1 MIQKQFYK
9 AYSYFFLFTIYL
21 LIIGIVNGEEF
32 PPVPIKPDTPSPIN
46 FFIKGDRS
54 VYHELNDSLTYS
66 NIIGRVKDALQARG
80 ITVDFNNDEDQKIR
94 IKIRVRASNSISS
107 SKWFNFGINVENKMI
122 EKFEP
127 IDLEYKKTTD
137 KIIICKESDIPSI
150 SKHGRWFF
158 DIGIDSNT
166 VQNKGAYFVFKHIS
180 ALNRVRSNYEKLY
193 VRLMVEIIQ
202 HEKGPIG
209 FIETIDNSLFHLLD
223 AEDTGQPF
231 EYYGLNIDEDKRTE
245 HQFKIKGPIKIRVYT
260 RPEEEKKDIE
270 YSIKLSENGLLLGE
284 YKINKYSDQ
293 ESSFI
298 ETDYFHF
305 TVPKGEHFYTLSSDE
320 KVYIRLK
327 KYLVAL
333 NKK

>member
-66 NIIGRVKDALQARG
+66 NIIGKVTKALQAKD
-80 ITVDFNNDEDQKIR
+80 IEVDFNNDEDQKLR

-137 KIIICKESDIPSI
+137 KIIICK
-150 SKHGRWFF
+150 
-158 DIGIDSNT
+158 
-166 VQNKGAYFVFKHIS
+166 
-180 ALNRVRSNYEKLY
+180 
-193 VRLMVEIIQ
+193 
-202 HEKGPIG
+202 
-209 FIETIDNSLFHLLD
+209 
-223 AEDTGQPF
+223 
-231 EYYGLNIDEDKRTE
+231 
-245 HQFKIKGPIKIRVYT
+245 
-260 RPEEEKKDIE
+260 
-270 YSIKLSENGLLLGE
+270 
-284 YKINKYSDQ
+284 
-293 ESSFI
+293 
-298 ETDYFHF
+298 
-305 TVPKGEHFYTLSSDE
+305 
-320 KVYIRLK
+320 
-327 KYLVAL
+327 
-333 NKK
+333 

>member
-9 AYSYFFLFTIYL
+9 IYNSFFLFTIYF
-21 LIIGIVNGEEF
+21 LIIGIVNGEEGRSIS
-32 PPVPIKPDTPSPIN
+32 IKPDPSSRIE
-46 FFIKGDRS
+46 FFIKGERS

-66 NIIGRVKDALQARG
+66 NIIGKVTKALQAKG
-80 ITVDFNNDEDQKIR
+80 IEVDFNNDEDQKLR

-107 SKWFNFGINVENKMI
+107 SKWFNFGINVNNKLI

-127 IDLEYKKTTD
+127 LDLKYKKTTD
-137 KIIICKESDIPSI
+137 KKIICKEFDIPAI

-180 ALNRVRSNYEKLY
+180 DSNRSRSNYEKLY
-193 VRLMVEIIQ
+193 VRLKAEIIQ
-202 HEKGPIG
+202 HEKGSKG
-209 FIETIDNSLFHLLD
+209 FIETIDNALFHLLD
-223 AEDTGQPF
+223 AENTGEPF
-231 EYYGLNIDEDKRTE
+231 EYYGLNIDGDKRKE

-260 RPEEEKKDIE
+260 RPEEEEEDIE

-284 YKINKYSDQ
+284 YKINKYSNQ

-320 KVYIRLK
+320 KVFIRLK
-327 KYLVAL
+327 KYLEAR
-333 NKK
+333 NKE